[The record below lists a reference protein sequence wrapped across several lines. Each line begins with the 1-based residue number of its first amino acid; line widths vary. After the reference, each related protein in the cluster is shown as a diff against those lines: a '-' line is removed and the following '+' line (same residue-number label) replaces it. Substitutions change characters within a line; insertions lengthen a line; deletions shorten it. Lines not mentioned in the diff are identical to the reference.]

1 VSRILEINPSQEETV
16 VSRVLLLVH
25 QAIDEKFPDLQN
37 APRQFTKTVFS
48 DEGESTAQHYLPA
61 EARGSDGAPHDVP
74 PPPPVENRRGAKSQN
89 SSKAASQEAV
99 DTRPSPHNL
108 PSKADPTAPR
118 SSMIA
123 KNDQR
128 TDGESFS
135 NSTRLGTEMESLKP
149 EPGLSDWGTRI
160 TVALLLA
167 GIVLFVYAI
176 LA

>member
-1 VSRILEINPSQEETV
+1 MSRILEINPSQEEAV

-61 EARGSDGAPHDVP
+61 EARGNDAAPHDVP
-74 PPPPVENRRGAKSQN
+74 PPPPIENRRSAKPQSGP
-89 SSKAASQEAV
+89 KAAPQEAIE
-99 DTRPSPHNL
+99 TQPSPHNL
-108 PSKADPTAPR
+108 PSKADATAPR

-149 EPGLSDWGTRI
+149 EPALSDWGTRI

-167 GIVLFVYAI
+167 GIVLLAYAI